1 MAAQEGQ
8 TSHTVVPQNGTGS
21 QAPQTGGPQMLIMFA
36 VIFAIFYFIIIL
48 PAKKKQKKHASMVDA
63 LKGGERVITA
73 GGIYGKVLRVMED
86 RIELEIDKN
95 SKMQIAKASIS
106 TIIPIEGKETVT
118 DKK

>member
-1 MAAQEGQ
+1 MAAQQGQ
-8 TSHTVVPQNGTGS
+8 TSQTVVQQDASG
-21 QAPQTGGPQMLIMFA
+21 QQVPQTGGPQMLIMFA

-48 PAKKKQKKHASMVDA
+48 PAKKKQKKHATMVDA
-63 LKGGERVITA
+63 LKGGERVVTA

-106 TIIPIEGKETVT
+106 TIIPLEGKEQAS